1 LPARRVGTAGI
12 EEKRALNEP
21 DTIDLGDHLPVNPR
35 DFLILLALA
44 EGEAH
49 GYGILKE
56 VEEETGGGVLLDPA
70 NLYRALKR
78 LMKTGLVNESD
89 KRPAAD
95 LDDERRKYYGL
106 TPLGARVVQAEAERL
121 RGLAEVAVARSL
133 IPRSRER

>member
-1 LPARRVGTAGI
+1 MASVS
-12 EEKRALNEP
+12 NETQV
-21 DTIDLGDHLPVNPR
+21 DVSEHVPVNPR

-56 VEEETGGGVLLDPA
+56 VEEETGGGVQLDPA
-70 NLYRALKR
+70 NLYRTLKR
-78 LMKTGLVNESD
+78 MMKKGLVTESG

-106 TPLGARVVQAEAERL
+106 TPLGASVVQAEAERL

-133 IPRSRER
+133 IPRSREQ

>member
-1 LPARRVGTAGI
+1 LSNESNLDTA
-12 EEKRALNEP
+12 
-21 DTIDLGDHLPVNPR
+21 DHVPVNPR

-56 VEEETGGGVLLDPA
+56 VEEDTGGGVQLDPA
-70 NLYRALKR
+70 NLYRTLKR
-78 LMKTGLVNESD
+78 MMKNGLVTESE

-106 TPLGARVVQAEAERL
+106 TPLGASVVRAEAERL

-133 IPRSRER
+133 IPQSREQ

>member
-1 LPARRVGTAGI
+1 LTDPISQDPAA
-12 EEKRALNEP
+12 
-21 DTIDLGDHLPVNPR
+21 HLPVSPR

-44 EGEAH
+44 EGEVH

-56 VEEETGGGVLLDPA
+56 VEEETGGGVQLDPA

-78 LMKTGLVNESD
+78 LMKNGLVSESD

-106 TPLGARVVQAEAERL
+106 TALGARVVQAEAERL

-133 IPRSRER
+133 IPQSRER

>member
-1 LPARRVGTAGI
+1 MA
-12 EEKRALNEP
+12 P
-21 DTIDLGDHLPVNPR
+21 DHEVDLDDHLPVMPR

-56 VEEETGGGVLLDPA
+56 VEEETGGGVQLDPA

-78 LMKTGLVNESD
+78 LMKNGLVTESE

-121 RGLAEVAVARSL
+121 RGLADVAVARSL
-133 IPRSRER
+133 IPESRPR